1 MLSETNR
8 IDFIAQSPT
17 GEIALVMTAAEDWS
31 TDENALELL
40 SDKIDT
46 YVSFI
51 KGPQFQDEYGSATA
65 YIELVAMH
73 EPTSQVQE
81 LIDAAS
87 AATGIRI
94 GVRKMEIDIEGLL
107 GGGPADPKQERTPSR
122 RATQKEEPPR
132 SEAPSKAASKKR
144 EKRQAIRPSAPP
156 ASLDQLMAAAG
167 LDCVELDSNTLAV
180 ALEGERVDQIV
191 IQARQLDEELA
202 MFAALIPEPGQSE
215 REAALESILRT
226 SFSANYVKALSSGAG
241 QLLWAVELP
250 TKLLT
255 PAVAE
260 GVVKGLGHLA
270 DATEEDLADSDAS
283 QARTLECMMAQAAHI
298 TVDVAS
304 AEREIRAEIEAA
316 GLETKR
322 EYEDAILTNFAKVGD
337 AEIDLLARF
346 SERAVSFIVYL
357 PGLQPRGDKEAYLG
371 RVLELNAD
379 ANVAKIGIDNDG
391 DLAILYEIPGF
402 SREMFRE
409 VAAQVQVLFQGL
421 LEVHAGQ

>member
-107 GGGPADPKQERTPSR
+107 GGEPTPSR
-122 RATQKEEPPR
+122 RATRKKKPPR

-144 EKRQAIRPSAPP
+144 EKRKAGRPSTPP
-156 ASLDQLMAAAG
+156 SSLEELMVAAG
-167 LDCVELDSNTLAV
+167 LDCVELDGNTVAV
-180 ALEGERVDQIV
+180 PLEGERVDQIV
-191 IQARQLDEELA
+191 VQARQLDEELA
-202 MFAALIPEPGQSE
+202 MFAVLMPEPSQSD
-215 REAALESILRT
+215 REVAFESLLRT
-226 SFSANYVKALSSGAG
+226 SFSANYVKALSSSEG
-241 QLLWAVELP
+241 QLLLAVELP
-250 TKLLT
+250 TELLNSGALIV
-255 PAVAE
+255 PPR
-260 GVVKGLGHLA
+260 
-270 DATEEDLADSDAS
+270 
-283 QARTLECMMAQAAHI
+283 AR
-298 TVDVAS
+298 S
-304 AEREIRAEIEAA
+304 
-316 GLETKR
+316 
-322 EYEDAILTNFAKVGD
+322 ILKSHP
-337 AEIDLLARF
+337 L
-346 SERAVSFIVYL
+346 
-357 PGLQPRGDKEAYLG
+357 
-371 RVLELNAD
+371 
-379 ANVAKIGIDNDG
+379 
-391 DLAILYEIPGF
+391 
-402 SREMFRE
+402 
-409 VAAQVQVLFQGL
+409 
-421 LEVHAGQ
+421 